1 MNPDISDKLILN
13 KSKRDY
19 TDKKKDLHENDN
31 SYLKNVYNTF
41 CEMVSNDNW
50 ENIMSNEDKNL
61 KTIDNIQNE
70 IISIL
75 INKGFINGK

>member
-1 MNPDISDKLILN
+1 
-13 KSKRDY
+13 
-19 TDKKKDLHENDN
+19 
-31 SYLKNVYNTF
+31 
-41 CEMVSNDNW
+41 MVSNDNW